1 MRDHASE
8 LERRLQ
14 VELLWV
20 RREVFAD
27 QMNLQRYETYI
38 ARRALVCPDE
48 ASLGFKESA
57 KYVDL
62 SFEFPS
68 RFDYR
73 MGCQVEG

>member
-1 MRDHASE
+1 MRDHASK

-38 ARRALVCPDE
+38 ARRALACPDE
-48 ASLGFKESA
+48 VAPDFKESA

-73 MGCQVEG
+73 IGRQVEG